1 MWEQEGRKF
10 SLWVGS
16 GESNWT
22 GNTEGN
28 YIGENILYKG
38 SQSQRNRLYIDDFLF
53 SSGKGCWCFL
63 TNVMF
68 RLLLS
73 DSVFMFCYLPIVN
86 TSNVQTPH
94 FMYFISFYYYGHLNF
109 ISQTYFK
116 NLWKMLSK
124 KKKGP
129 KITLALFSPD
139 LIVSFGWLCTPQSS
153 GVF

>member
-1 MWEQEGRKF
+1 MRAFIFMPSYATFNNVRAGREEIQFMGGIRWIQLNRKHRRKLHRREHFIQGVSVTAKPIVYRWF
-10 SLWVGS
+10 SIQQWG
-16 GESNWT
+16 
-22 GNTEGN
+22 
-28 YIGENILYKG
+28 
-38 SQSQRNRLYIDDFLF
+38 
-53 SSGKGCWCFL
+53 GKGCWCFL

-124 KKKGP
+124 KKK
-129 KITLALFSPD
+129 KALK
-139 LIVSFGWLCTPQSS
+139 
-153 GVF
+153 